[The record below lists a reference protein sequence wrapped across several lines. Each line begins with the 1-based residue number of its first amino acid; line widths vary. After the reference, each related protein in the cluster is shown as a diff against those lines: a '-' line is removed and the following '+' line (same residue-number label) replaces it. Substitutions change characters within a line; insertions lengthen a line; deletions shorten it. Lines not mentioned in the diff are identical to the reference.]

1 MHFLYHVFYPPRT
14 FKCAICHNNIIVNRP
29 VTTLSG
35 ELLCRESISNTLEA
49 GKMKICSVHM
59 HSHAFHYTHIYT
71 SFRCCIERGVITTLW
86 EAYLLSA
93 ALTLENLA
101 TIYSLVAKPPHDHH
115 LPARKCLGVNIPYT
129 PCRDFRGSRP
139 FMVQIWFR
147 RVTLLSSTPF
157 CEEFQG
163 TLSWRRTQHCPRPC
177 QSRDGPRRRIT
188 PFPQRGWE

>member
-1 MHFLYHVFYPPRT
+1 MWDVHNELSTVPGNNKLGRSSRKGIANVINSNALKRLMNMTDALSLSRFLPPSNLNLSY

-86 EAYLLSA
+86 EAYLLSS
-93 ALTLENLA
+93 TDPR
-101 TIYSLVAKPPHDHH
+101 KPRDHIQSCCKTTTW
-115 LPARKCLGVNIPYT
+115 P
-129 PCRDFRGSRP
+129 P
-139 FMVQIWFR
+139 FA
-147 RVTLLSSTPF
+147 
-157 CEEFQG
+157 C
-163 TLSWRRTQHCPRPC
+163 
-177 QSRDGPRRRIT
+177 
-188 PFPQRGWE
+188 